1 MCIFFALII
10 HLFIETAAK
19 KTSPSSLS
27 KVEARLPVGH
37 SGHSDTFLGFEYK
50 ETKLMMYHNIYNW
63 KFNWKSEGTS
73 EGSEDLQFKSLLIV
87 QQSKAQSVKK

>member
-1 MCIFFALII
+1 MHFLALII

-50 ETKLMMYHNIYNW
+50 ETKLMMYHNIYSW
-63 KFNWKSEGTS
+63 TFFRKVKEQVKEVKTC
-73 EGSEDLQFKSLLIV
+73 SLKV
-87 QQSKAQSVKK
+87 F